1 MNQSAL
7 TDLCYYLESTPF
19 SLYLQNHFW
28 AVPTMQTLHILAIA
42 SVLVA
47 SLLIDF
53 RIIGLHGKSE
63 PIATVIT
70 RYRSLVWVAL
80 PILLVT
86 GCIMIISEPARSLTN
101 LIFQLKMVMLLL
113 VILITLHLQKTY
125 PKNALHKG
133 ANAFNRILAICS
145 LLLWSGIVSAGRWI
159 AYT

>member
-7 TDLCYYLESTPF
+7 IDLCYYLESTPF
-19 SLYLQNHFW
+19 SIYLQNNFW

-63 PIATVIT
+63 SIATVIA
-70 RYRSLVWVAL
+70 RYRSLVWLAL
-80 PILLVT
+80 PVLLVT

-101 LIFQLKMVMLLL
+101 PIFQLKMMMLLL

-125 PKNALHKG
+125 PKNALHEE

-145 LLLWSGIVSAGRWI
+145 LLLWSGIVAAGRWI